1 MPASPRVNR
10 DLKRDRLPSTH
21 ALASARDSI
30 LRWWDQAWSVDPAL
44 HVRFQ
49 MEAVAALPV
58 PDEPDQEEVFAGL
71 EWRRLRLRLDQ
82 QVEEWA
88 GMSIPESGQS

>member
-10 DLKRDRLPSTH
+10 DLKRDRLPSSH
-21 ALASARDSI
+21 ALASARDPI
-30 LRWWDQAWSVDPAL
+30 LRWWDQAWLVDPAL
-44 HVRFQ
+44 QVRFQ

-88 GMSIPESGQS
+88 GVSIPESGQS